1 MPAIRAKLQT
11 ANEMAG
17 YLPEINQMA
26 QKLTAANG
34 YLPMVQDAGELAT
47 NVKGKLPEVRQA
59 GQQLNTVVTNFDQLE
74 SGITKAVQ
82 VTDQGITVVNQVD
95 GTLPALTDFGKN
107 AQAAVA
113 TTKDVVIPK
122 INTALGVVQNATDA
136 GLTLIAAANTGLSAD
151 LTTLQQQLQ
160 QLDSSKDTAALKQAM
175 AERLTALANRQGK
188 VAANATS
195 LADTLTRVQKTLNQ
209 LTGKEDHGLD
219 GAIAKLKEVA
229 ATATAVQRDAEAL
242 AKDVPNLSTSELQQR
257 LGVLANTA
265 NQFAEAANTLKTLD
279 IGTSVK

>member
-1 MPAIRAKLQT
+1 MAPKITSTGATTLQNKISDEFISTAAKTLVKAFNKAGIKLDQNLPMIRRFTSLVTNTNDQLPTIEKYLAEVDQLQAKMPAIRAKLQT

-26 QKLTAANG
+26 QKLTGANG

-74 SGITKAVQ
+74 SGVTKAVQ

-113 TTKDVVIPK
+113 TTKDDVIPK
-122 INTALGVVQNATDA
+122 INTALGVVQMQPTP
-136 GLTLIAAANTGLSAD
+136 G
-151 LTTLQQQLQ
+151 
-160 QLDSSKDTAALKQAM
+160 
-175 AERLTALANRQGK
+175 
-188 VAANATS
+188 
-195 LADTLTRVQKTLNQ
+195 
-209 LTGKEDHGLD
+209 
-219 GAIAKLKEVA
+219 
-229 ATATAVQRDAEAL
+229 
-242 AKDVPNLSTSELQQR
+242 
-257 LGVLANTA
+257 
-265 NQFAEAANTLKTLD
+265 
-279 IGTSVK
+279 